1 MGMEWD
7 EIEIRMKTG
16 NDKRNSSNNNNNKRG
31 GV

>member
-1 MGMEWD
+1 MGKEWD

-16 NDKRNSSNNNNNKRG
+16 NDKRNSNNDNNIRG